1 MLESINNSSYL
12 RMPGIP
18 GLKGQEETGQ
28 KESDLCSSPNCPE
41 GMTSPSF
48 RLSIKQID
56 STAETRSPSEHIAGL
71 LEDLNSND
79 PSASGD
85 AIDWLRELAVSD
97 LSGELKDQIAQGLI
111 GSLSNL
117 NPDLRIAALDILATL
132 AGAILS
138 VEVKLQII
146 NMFISCL
153 TDENLEINL
162 IAAQSLIEM
171 NDPQVPAERMLQIAE
186 VFIKAL
192 GKGNLFE
199 IMGAGKALTDLMQSN
214 IALEVK
220 KEIVAL
226 IFVDMSS
233 PDETLRAGAR
243 RALRIS
249 VAAGTSPELNLGIA
263 EDLMANL
270 ETDNDYLGGEIED
283 ILHDLPESFPEEFCE
298 LLADPLIRA
307 LGNDQEWVRSIADH
321 SLANL
326 IQAEFST
333 VKITELLLAALNS
346 WNLSDQAPTYDS
358 IYTLLEDIVN
368 DATDTDTGVT
378 IYGLLV
384 ENLNHGNNLTR
395 LTIIEKILLNSD
407 SIPEAAKAALVLAT
421 LHSLQGTGPYEG
433 TDRELRDEAVQLL
446 GELAESNLPEA
457 DKSPMVEPLVQLLG
471 DLSPEVR
478 DHSFWALFALIES
491 NVSEEFKLN
500 LVKLTAGNLDVLLS
514 SIDPEQFND
523 ALQYLKML
531 LEPPELFAD
540 STNIILGEV
549 FAALGDANLRE
560 GVFRAL
566 ENIIQSTPLTQIRNL
581 IIEHIMDALENPS
594 LREGAIRVLQ
604 PLLDSFPANLKPE
617 LVGSLIKC
625 LKDQNTN
632 VQANAARALGVLAGS
647 GISVDLRK
655 SMVNPLIEALHAS
668 GNSYLKLNVA
678 WALGVL
684 AQSRIPPEDKN
695 AMVGPLVLALGDDEV
710 NVRSKLATTLAILA
724 ESDISLEQKE
734 QMINLIIV
742 ALQAEEPNT
751 REGAALALVR
761 LAGANIPPELT
772 VELVNRSIEVL
783 NHESS
788 KGRAN
793 AAWVLGELAKLDIS
807 LELKHSMVDPLIN
820 ALSPEDPSVQVNAAL
835 ASGSL
840 AESNIS
846 AWDKSR
852 FTEPL
857 LLCLQSTHSPLRAAA
872 ALALGLFARS
882 NTPASKKALM
892 VEPLIQALKDEDPD
906 VRLQAVQALMELAR
920 SDISADLKTSMFVPL
935 LAILAE
941 RNLPLW
947 PFAIKALAALA
958 QSDIPQEIKGTMVEP
973 LILALQDGDPTVRS
987 SAVWALARLA
997 QSNISVNLKEQMI
1010 APLLQA
1016 LTDSEVSVR
1025 SDAAWAL
1032 AELAGADISPELK
1045 INLITP
1051 LLAALKERKPSV
1063 QINAAKALAALAASN
1078 LPAEKKIEL
1087 IDGLIGALADSDFN
1101 VRSAAALALAE
1112 LAKSDLP
1119 IENKDYLVEFLL
1131 EALRNE
1137 DFSTRFYALEALKA
1151 LVESALPAD
1160 RQAALIDPLVTALGD
1175 ENRSVRSG
1183 AAGLL
1188 ARLTELDLPLEQKD
1202 RIVTL
1207 ITDALQS
1214 NNEGMHL
1221 GAATALAV
1229 LAGADC
1235 PLEIKSKIG
1244 TYLIAALTDETPGVP
1259 DCVVWALLVLFQSN
1273 LSIEAKSSLIET
1285 LAASEDPGAV
1295 KVLTI
1300 LSGLNL
1306 PPELKSRIPEGLA
1319 APIQA
1324 AELNANT
1331 INQMLGNWEQG
1342 EPDNLSS
1349 SAALAEFAGLD
1360 LPIETKTVVLES
1372 IIAALQDSHPLLRL
1386 SAAKALA
1393 ILAAS
1398 ALPKDLKSQM
1408 VDPLL
1413 QALDQEDRTLQSE
1426 AAFALMV
1433 LAASDISTE
1442 LKAKIADQFNK
1453 LWNYDEISRTR
1464 AESQGLYES
1473 GNGFFVNEQ
1482 YENAEQA
1489 LAQSES
1495 YQVFLPTLI
1504 HICRAVS
1511 RSPNDYLVNE
1521 VTLNGGL
1528 TVRSFIRRDGS
1539 EEEVHVFYEGTTV
1552 RTVMTGKTTLSWQ
1565 NEDRETIELTLGLE
1579 SKDLTDLNDTQM
1591 NLRTLFPGTF
1601 GVVTFEDINSDIAV
1615 EPSLAAVLF
1624 YGIESPSATIYHTL
1638 EANNLLL
1645 ELISRERDRLP
1656 EQIYFGLNYTV
1667 ISAKSS
1673 DERNRALGDYQAN
1686 SEIITL
1692 SVDGITQETLVHELV
1707 HHWDMSATQAEWFSG
1722 NLRETDLSSIYRGIS
1737 WNSSQSARLE
1747 NDSRDFRGGTV
1758 GACASRENSSCLGGP
1773 QDSGIDILRENH
1785 PYGMENPLED
1795 MATFGSDYYN
1805 SGRSLRM
1812 YVRDQMRAGNF
1823 EPAAKYLF
1831 IRYFI
1836 YLGNE
1841 YGLSPNSP
1849 SLDYSEIMEEME
1861 RVGLENMPTATRN
1874 AISEVLRLHPWIQE

>member
-1 MLESINNSSYL
+1 MLESISNSSYL
-12 RMPGIP
+12 RMPDIP
-18 GLKGQEETGQ
+18 GQKGSEETSP
-28 KESDLCSSPNCPE
+28 KESDRCGSPNCTE
-41 GMTSPSF
+41 GITDPSF

-56 STAETRSPSEHIAGL
+56 STAETPSLSEQIAGA
-71 LEDLNSND
+71 LEDLYGDN
-79 PSASGD
+79 PSMSALD
-85 AIDWLRELAVSD
+85 AIDWLRLVAVSD
-97 LSGELKDQIAQGLI
+97 LSGEIKDQVAQGLI
-111 GSLSNL
+111 GALPHL
-117 NPDLRIAALDILATL
+117 NPDLQIAALDILAAL
-132 AGAILS
+132 AGTNIS
-138 VEVKLQII
+138 TDNKSQII
-146 NMFISCL
+146 NLFIACL
-153 TDENLEINL
+153 IDENLEIEL
-162 IAAQSLIEM
+162 IAAESLAEM
-171 NDPQVPAERMLQIAE
+171 HDPQVTAENIVQTAA
-186 VFIKAL
+186 VFIRAL
-192 GKGNLFE
+192 GEGNRSQKS
-199 IMGAGKALTDLMQSN
+199 GAENALTKLIQSN
-214 IALEVK
+214 LALDTQLR
-220 KEIVAL
+220 IVGQVFLTMAN
-226 IFVDMSS
+226 

-243 RALRIS
+243 KALEIIT
-249 VAAGTSPELNLGIA
+249 AAETSPELNTSIA
-263 EDLMANL
+263 ENL
-270 ETDNDYLGGEIED
+270 LSALEIDNDYLGGEIED
-283 ILHDLPESFPEEFCE
+283 ILHDLPESFSEDFCE
-298 LLADPLIRA
+298 LMAEPLVRA
-307 LGNDQEWVRSIADH
+307 LGNDQEWIRSVAEDALGHLLEAD
-321 SLANL
+321 LA
-326 IQAEFST
+326 T
-333 VKITELLLAALNS
+333 VKITEFLLAALNN
-346 WNLSDQAPTYDS
+346 WNLSDQAPTYNS
-358 IYTLLEDIVN
+358 IYTLLEGIVN

-457 DKSPMVEPLVQLLG
+457 DKAPMVEPLVQLLG

-594 LREGAIRVLQ
+594 WREGAIRVLQ

-647 GISVDLRK
+647 GISVDLQK
-655 SMVNPLIEALHAS
+655 SMVTPLIEALQAG

-684 AQSRIPPEDKN
+684 AQSRISPEDKN
-695 AMVGPLVLALGDDEV
+695 SMVGPLVSALGNEDQ
-710 NVRSKLATTLAILA
+710 NVRSKLATTLAILV
-724 ESDISLEQKE
+724 ESDLSLEQKE
-734 QMINLIIV
+734 QMIDLV
-742 ALQAEEPNT
+742 VEALQAEGPNL

-761 LAGANIPPELT
+761 LAEANVPPELKAE
-772 VELVNRSIEVL
+772 VVRHAIEVL
-783 NHESS
+783 DNEASR
-788 KGRAN
+788 GRAN
-793 AAWVLGELAKLDIS
+793 AAWVLGGLARLDIP
-807 LELKHSMVDPLIN
+807 LELKNSMVDPLLNAIN
-820 ALSPEDPSVQVNAAL
+820 SADHSVQANAAL
-835 ASGSL
+835 AAGSL
-840 AESNIS
+840 AESNLS
-846 AWDKSR
+846 VWSKSR
-852 FTEPL
+852 FVEVLITNLSSP
-857 LLCLQSTHSPLRAAA
+857 HSDVRIAA
-872 ALALGLFARS
+872 ALALGLFAGS
-882 NTPASKKALM
+882 NIPASKKALM
-892 VEPLIQALKDEDPD
+892 VEPLIKALKDEDPA
-906 VRLQAVQALMELAR
+906 VQLQAVQAVLALAL
-920 SDISADLKTSMFVPL
+920 SDISADLKTSLFKPL
-935 LAILAE
+935 LDILAE
-941 RNLPLW
+941 RSLSLR

-958 QSDIPQEIKGTMVEP
+958 LSDIPQELKEKMVEP
-973 LILALQDGDPTVRS
+973 LILALQDEDLTVRS

-997 QSNISVNLKEQMI
+997 QSNISIDLKEQMI

-1016 LTDSEVSVR
+1016 LADSEVAVR
-1025 SDAAWAL
+1025 SDATWAL
-1032 AELAGADISPELK
+1032 AKLAGADISPELK
-1045 INLITP
+1045 TGLIEP
-1051 LLAALKERKPSV
+1051 LLAALREREPSV
-1063 QINAAKALAALAASN
+1063 QINAAQALAALAASN
-1078 LPAEKKIEL
+1078 VPAVNKISL
-1087 IDGLIGALADSDFN
+1087 IDGLIAALSDSDFN
-1101 VRSAAALALAE
+1101 VRSGAAAALAE

-1119 IENKDYLVEFLL
+1119 LENKDQLVEPLL
-1131 EALRNE
+1131 EALKNE
-1137 DFSTRFYALEALKA
+1137 DFSTRFYAMEALKA

-1160 RQAALIDPLVTALGD
+1160 RKAALIDPLIAALED
-1175 ENRSVRSG
+1175 NNRSVRSG

-1188 ARLTELDLPLEQKD
+1188 ARLTELDLPLDQKD

-1207 ITDALQS
+1207 ITGALQS

-1235 PLEIKSKIG
+1235 PVELKSEMG
-1244 TYLIAALTDETPGVP
+1244 TPLIRALSDDNPDVQRAA
-1259 DCVVWALLVLFQSN
+1259 VWALIVLGQSN
-1273 LSIEAKSSLIET
+1273 ASLLDSLIPLLEDRYLKASAMKIL
-1285 LAASEDPGAV
+1285 LA
-1295 KVLTI
+1295 
-1300 LSGLNL
+1300 LSVSNL
-1306 PPELKSRIPEGLA
+1306 PAELKIKIVEPL
-1319 APIQA
+1319 
-1324 AELNANT
+1324 LNAIGDRT
-1331 INQMLGNWEQG
+1331 SESSHDLNQALI
-1342 EPDNLSS
+1342 
-1349 SAALAEFAGLD
+1349 ALAELD
-1360 LPIETKTVVLES
+1360 LPAELKIRLES
-1372 IIAALQDSHPLLRL
+1372 VLSGFLASNLPAGLNEGAIFQTLSTLGPGILDNFSADLPVEIKNQMVEPLLR
-1386 SAAKALA
+1386 
-1393 ILAAS
+1393 
-1398 ALPKDLKSQM
+1398 
-1408 VDPLL
+1408 
-1413 QALDQEDRTLQSE
+1413 ALDQEDITLQSE
-1426 AAFALMV
+1426 AARVLMV
-1433 LAASDISTE
+1433 LAASDISTD
-1442 LKAKIADQFNK
+1442 LKARIADQFNK

-1473 GNGFFVNEQ
+1473 GNGFFVNGQ

-1489 LAQSES
+1489 LVQSES

-1511 RSPNDYLVNE
+1511 QSPSEYLINE

-1579 SKDLTDLNDTQM
+1579 PKDLTDLNDTQM

-1615 EPSLAAVLF
+1615 EPSWAAVLF

-1737 WNSSQSARLE
+1737 WNSQQDTRLTDDQ
-1747 NDSRDFRGGTV
+1747 NDFRGGTQR
-1758 GACASRENSSCLGGP
+1758 GCSERMAQTCQNGP
-1773 QDSGIDILRENH
+1773 LDSDFDIMRQYH
-1785 PYGMENPLED
+1785 PYGMENPRED
-1795 MATFGSDYYN
+1795 MATFGADYYN
-1805 SGRSLRM
+1805 SGWPLRM

-1831 IRYFI
+1831 IRYFL
-1836 YLGNE
+1836 YLGQE
-1841 YGLSPNSP
+1841 YGLSFEG
-1849 SLDYSEIMEEME
+1849 SLGYSEIMEAME
-1861 RVGLENMPTATRN
+1861 NFGLENIPSTTRN
-1874 AISEVLRLHPWIQE
+1874 AIYEVLRLHPWIQE